1 MTADP
6 ALIWVYLTREPL
18 LWLTA
23 TLAAYAVGDA
33 CFRRAGRAS
42 WANPVLIAVILGM
55 VIFGVFEGEGAG
67 TLASS
72 RPFWSP
78 WLWLKEP

>member
-33 CFRRAGRAS
+33 CFRRAGRARS
-42 WANPVLIAVILGM
+42 S
-55 VIFGVFEGEGAG
+55 GATTRCSG
-67 TLASS
+67 SA
-72 RPFWSP
+72 
-78 WLWLKEP
+78 